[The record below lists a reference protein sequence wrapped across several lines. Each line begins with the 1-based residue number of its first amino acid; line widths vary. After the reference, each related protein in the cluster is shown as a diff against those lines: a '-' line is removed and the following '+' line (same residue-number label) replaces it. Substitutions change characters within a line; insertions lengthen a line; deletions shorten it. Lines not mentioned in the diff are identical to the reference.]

1 MLETSSKN
9 EYEEHVSVLGICRNR
24 PHQSITSKSVPG
36 IPLRGFW
43 ATAVEL
49 HSLDP
54 DETRI
59 PLKWSGRT
67 PNGFAHFACKE
78 SYSVLHL
85 MIFLTK
91 SCPCLSAPLL
101 KPAKPWTSPA
111 AFQKW
116 LVSHWLH
123 PLQALPTCPSRVED
137 FFFSF
142 SESKIKLEVHKSYKS
157 AAGNKVTRFTAYD
170 PNTCCAKL
178 AFSHLN
184 CHKMCLGW
192 HFIFTICPYCKIK
205 AVVPFFLG
213 ISLGL
218 NSFLNACLCLIIILR
233 HCFKSSFSLSNL
245 SLPDSKAALELS
257 VLRWLINWLTDYPD
271 ISINTAS
278 PATLTCACWWGK
290 VGRHTNWRN
299 CLNKEHY

>member
-1 MLETSSKN
+1 M
-9 EYEEHVSVLGICRNR
+9 R
-24 PHQSITSKSVPG
+24 PESRWNGVVA
-36 IPLRGFW
+36 LL
-43 ATAVEL
+43 TAL
-49 HSLDP
+49 P
-54 DETRI
+54 
-59 PLKWSGRT
+59 
-67 PNGFAHFACKE
+67 
-78 SYSVLHL
+78 
-85 MIFLTK
+85 
-91 SCPCLSAPLL
+91 
-101 KPAKPWTSPA
+101 TSPA
-111 AFQKW
+111 KNLILFYTWWFFWQNPVPACQLHFWSQP
-116 LVSHWLH
+116 SHERA
-123 PLQALPTCPSRVED
+123 PLPSRSD
-137 FFFSF
+137 SFHTDYTRSRLCPHAHQGWKIFFFSF

>member
-1 MLETSSKN
+1 MPIK
-9 EYEEHVSVLGICRNR
+9 G
-24 PHQSITSKSVPG
+24 
-36 IPLRGFW
+36 
-43 ATAVEL
+43 
-49 HSLDP
+49 
-54 DETRI
+54 
-59 PLKWSGRT
+59 GR
-67 PNGFAHFACKE
+67 F
-78 SYSVLHL
+78 
-85 MIFLTK
+85 
-91 SCPCLSAPLL
+91 
-101 KPAKPWTSPA
+101 
-111 AFQKW
+111 
-116 LVSHWLH
+116 
-123 PLQALPTCPSRVED
+123 